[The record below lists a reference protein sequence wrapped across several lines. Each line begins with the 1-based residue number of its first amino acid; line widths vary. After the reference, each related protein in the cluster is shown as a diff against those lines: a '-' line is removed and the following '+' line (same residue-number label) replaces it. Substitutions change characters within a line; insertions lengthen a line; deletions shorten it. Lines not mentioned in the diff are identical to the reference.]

1 MLKYIA
7 DITILA
13 VEIICY
19 LIFFGIFARG
29 KKIKVKQKIS
39 AICLLISIVYVC
51 VHFLKN
57 YTIVKLL
64 MIMLTM
70 LIVIRF
76 LYEISAIK
84 TIILTLLIQGIIGV
98 IDYIVIM
105 IVTAR
110 YNNIDILEDSTD
122 LIGVLV
128 IIASRIILFLLLIT
142 VKRISVI
149 KKKNVIDMSNKE
161 WLQFLIFPIF
171 TLITVIVM
179 TNSMVTSYHED
190 IVNVYY
196 VIAIVLIVLNMVV
209 FHLINEILENSQ
221 RIREADVLKQQSIG
235 QLELY
240 NSLRKNYDIQRKRTH
255 EYKNQIMCIDSLLKK
270 KNYNKLEEYINSI
283 FDKLDGQL
291 DMVDTNNEVVNAVIN
306 AKYYEALQ
314 NDVLFILK
322 INDLSHI
329 KVSDEDIVTIL
340 SNLLDN
346 AIEAAGQC
354 DIDKKTVGIKL
365 LYEDDV
371 LSIAVSNSYKTEP
384 EIMEDG
390 YMRTIKDDKEAYV
403 YAYTI
408 TLEKI
413 LTLITIGIM
422 GVVLNRL
429 VNIIIFLC
437 TFMFL
442 RRRTGGFHLET
453 FGQCFIGTNF
463 ICVIIEACDFVWLKY
478 MTLVMFLCMVS
489 VLYIICVGTV
499 NHPNLALNDGE
510 LMESKKRARI
520 IVALEALLTIVLCI
534 VGVDKTIT
542 GYMAMGIN
550 ICALLLV
557 MSKIQSRMNK

>member
-76 LYEISAIK
+76 LYEISAVK

-128 IIASRIILFLLLIT
+128 IIASRIILFLFLIII
-142 VKRISVI
+142 KRISVI

-354 DIDKKTVGIKL
+354 DIDKRTVGIKL

-390 YMRTIKDDKEAYV
+390 YMRTIKDDKEQHGLGIRNVVA
-403 YAYTI
+403 
-408 TLEKI
+408 TLEKYNAEYI
-413 LTLITIGIM
+413 IDYKNGEF
-422 GVVLNRL
+422 VFS
-429 VNIIIFLC
+429 III
-437 TFMFL
+437 
-442 RRRTGGFHLET
+442 
-453 FGQCFIGTNF
+453 
-463 ICVIIEACDFVWLKY
+463 
-478 MTLVMFLCMVS
+478 
-489 VLYIICVGTV
+489 
-499 NHPNLALNDGE
+499 
-510 LMESKKRARI
+510 
-520 IVALEALLTIVLCI
+520 
-534 VGVDKTIT
+534 
-542 GYMAMGIN
+542 
-550 ICALLLV
+550 
-557 MSKIQSRMNK
+557 

>member
-1 MLKYIA
+1 MLP
-7 DITILA
+7 D
-13 VEIICY
+13 
-19 LIFFGIFARG
+19 FFGIFARG

-354 DIDKKTVGIKL
+354 DIDKRTVGIKL

-390 YMRTIKDDKEAYV
+390 YMRTIKDDKEQHGLGIRNVVA
-403 YAYTI
+403 
-408 TLEKI
+408 TLEKY
-413 LTLITIGIM
+413 
-422 GVVLNRL
+422 NA
-429 VNIIIFLC
+429 
-437 TFMFL
+437 
-442 RRRTGGFHLET
+442 E
-453 FGQCFIGTNF
+453 
-463 ICVIIEACDFVWLKY
+463 
-478 MTLVMFLCMVS
+478 
-489 VLYIICVGTV
+489 YIIDYK
-499 NHPNLALNDGE
+499 NGE
-510 LMESKKRARI
+510 FVFSI
-520 IVALEALLTIVLCI
+520 I
-534 VGVDKTIT
+534 
-542 GYMAMGIN
+542 M
-550 ICALLLV
+550 
-557 MSKIQSRMNK
+557 

>member
-57 YTIVKLL
+57 YIIVKLL

-76 LYEISAIK
+76 LYEISAVK

-128 IIASRIILFLLLIT
+128 IIASRIILFLFLIII
-142 VKRISVI
+142 KRISVI

-354 DIDKKTVGIKL
+354 EIDKRTVGIKL

-390 YMRTIKDDKEAYV
+390 YMRTIKDDKEQHGLGIRNVVA
-403 YAYTI
+403 
-408 TLEKI
+408 TLEKY
-413 LTLITIGIM
+413 
-422 GVVLNRL
+422 NA
-429 VNIIIFLC
+429 
-437 TFMFL
+437 
-442 RRRTGGFHLET
+442 E
-453 FGQCFIGTNF
+453 
-463 ICVIIEACDFVWLKY
+463 
-478 MTLVMFLCMVS
+478 
-489 VLYIICVGTV
+489 YIIDYK
-499 NHPNLALNDGE
+499 NGE
-510 LMESKKRARI
+510 FVFSI
-520 IVALEALLTIVLCI
+520 I
-534 VGVDKTIT
+534 
-542 GYMAMGIN
+542 M
-550 ICALLLV
+550 
-557 MSKIQSRMNK
+557 

>member
-64 MIMLTM
+64 MIMITM

-76 LYEISAIK
+76 LYEISAVK

-128 IIASRIILFLLLIT
+128 IIASRIILFLFLIII
-142 VKRISVI
+142 KRISVI

-354 DIDKKTVGIKL
+354 EIDKRTVGIKL

-390 YMRTIKDDKEAYV
+390 YMQTIKDDKEQHGLGIRNVVA
-403 YAYTI
+403 
-408 TLEKI
+408 TLEKYNAEYI
-413 LTLITIGIM
+413 IDYKNGEF
-422 GVVLNRL
+422 VFS
-429 VNIIIFLC
+429 III
-437 TFMFL
+437 
-442 RRRTGGFHLET
+442 
-453 FGQCFIGTNF
+453 
-463 ICVIIEACDFVWLKY
+463 
-478 MTLVMFLCMVS
+478 
-489 VLYIICVGTV
+489 
-499 NHPNLALNDGE
+499 
-510 LMESKKRARI
+510 
-520 IVALEALLTIVLCI
+520 
-534 VGVDKTIT
+534 
-542 GYMAMGIN
+542 
-550 ICALLLV
+550 
-557 MSKIQSRMNK
+557 

>member
-76 LYEISAIK
+76 LYEISAVK

-128 IIASRIILFLLLIT
+128 IIASRIILFLFLIII
-142 VKRISVI
+142 KRISVI

-354 DIDKKTVGIKL
+354 EIDKSTLGIKL

-390 YMRTIKDDKEAYV
+390 YMRTIKDDKEQHGLGIRNVVA
-403 YAYTI
+403 
-408 TLEKI
+408 TLEKY
-413 LTLITIGIM
+413 
-422 GVVLNRL
+422 NA
-429 VNIIIFLC
+429 
-437 TFMFL
+437 
-442 RRRTGGFHLET
+442 E
-453 FGQCFIGTNF
+453 
-463 ICVIIEACDFVWLKY
+463 
-478 MTLVMFLCMVS
+478 
-489 VLYIICVGTV
+489 YIIDYK
-499 NHPNLALNDGE
+499 NGE
-510 LMESKKRARI
+510 FVFSI
-520 IVALEALLTIVLCI
+520 I
-534 VGVDKTIT
+534 
-542 GYMAMGIN
+542 M
-550 ICALLLV
+550 
-557 MSKIQSRMNK
+557 

>member
-76 LYEISAIK
+76 LYEISAVK

-128 IIASRIILFLLLIT
+128 IIASRIILFLFLIII
-142 VKRISVI
+142 KRISVI

-270 KNYNKLEEYINSI
+270 KNYDKLEEYLNSI

-354 DIDKKTVGIKL
+354 DIDKRTVGIKL

-390 YMRTIKDDKEAYV
+390 YMRTIKDDKEQHGLGIRNVVA
-403 YAYTI
+403 
-408 TLEKI
+408 TLEKY
-413 LTLITIGIM
+413 
-422 GVVLNRL
+422 NA
-429 VNIIIFLC
+429 
-437 TFMFL
+437 
-442 RRRTGGFHLET
+442 E
-453 FGQCFIGTNF
+453 
-463 ICVIIEACDFVWLKY
+463 
-478 MTLVMFLCMVS
+478 
-489 VLYIICVGTV
+489 YIIDYK
-499 NHPNLALNDGE
+499 NGE
-510 LMESKKRARI
+510 FVFSI
-520 IVALEALLTIVLCI
+520 I
-534 VGVDKTIT
+534 
-542 GYMAMGIN
+542 M
-550 ICALLLV
+550 
-557 MSKIQSRMNK
+557 

>member
-76 LYEISAIK
+76 LYEISAVK

-142 VKRISVI
+142 IKRISVI

-255 EYKNQIMCIDSLLKK
+255 EYKNQIMCIDYLLKK

-354 DIDKKTVGIKL
+354 EIDKRTVGIKL

-390 YMRTIKDDKEAYV
+390 YMRTIKDDKEQHGLGIRNVVA
-403 YAYTI
+403 
-408 TLEKI
+408 TLEKY
-413 LTLITIGIM
+413 
-422 GVVLNRL
+422 NA
-429 VNIIIFLC
+429 
-437 TFMFL
+437 
-442 RRRTGGFHLET
+442 E
-453 FGQCFIGTNF
+453 
-463 ICVIIEACDFVWLKY
+463 
-478 MTLVMFLCMVS
+478 
-489 VLYIICVGTV
+489 YIIDYK
-499 NHPNLALNDGE
+499 NGE
-510 LMESKKRARI
+510 FVFSI
-520 IVALEALLTIVLCI
+520 I
-534 VGVDKTIT
+534 
-542 GYMAMGIN
+542 M
-550 ICALLLV
+550 
-557 MSKIQSRMNK
+557 

>member
-76 LYEISAIK
+76 LYEISAVK

-128 IIASRIILFLLLIT
+128 IIASRIILFLFLIII
-142 VKRISVI
+142 KRISVI
-149 KKKNVIDMSNKE
+149 KKKDVIDMSNKE

-354 DIDKKTVGIKL
+354 DIDKRTVGIKL

-390 YMRTIKDDKEAYV
+390 YMRTIKDDKEQHGLGIRNVVA
-403 YAYTI
+403 
-408 TLEKI
+408 TLEKY
-413 LTLITIGIM
+413 
-422 GVVLNRL
+422 NA
-429 VNIIIFLC
+429 
-437 TFMFL
+437 
-442 RRRTGGFHLET
+442 E
-453 FGQCFIGTNF
+453 
-463 ICVIIEACDFVWLKY
+463 
-478 MTLVMFLCMVS
+478 
-489 VLYIICVGTV
+489 YIIDYK
-499 NHPNLALNDGE
+499 NGE
-510 LMESKKRARI
+510 FVFSI
-520 IVALEALLTIVLCI
+520 I
-534 VGVDKTIT
+534 
-542 GYMAMGIN
+542 M
-550 ICALLLV
+550 
-557 MSKIQSRMNK
+557 

>member
-76 LYEISAIK
+76 LYEISAVK

-98 IDYIVIM
+98 IDYIVIT

-128 IIASRIILFLLLIT
+128 IIASRIILFLFLIII
-142 VKRISVI
+142 KRISVI

-161 WLQFLIFPIF
+161 WLRFLIFPIF

-221 RIREADVLKQQSIG
+221 SIREADVLKQQSIG

-354 DIDKKTVGIKL
+354 EIDKRTVGIKL

-390 YMRTIKDDKEAYV
+390 YMRTIKDDKEQHGLGIRNVVA
-403 YAYTI
+403 
-408 TLEKI
+408 TLEKY
-413 LTLITIGIM
+413 
-422 GVVLNRL
+422 NA
-429 VNIIIFLC
+429 
-437 TFMFL
+437 
-442 RRRTGGFHLET
+442 E
-453 FGQCFIGTNF
+453 
-463 ICVIIEACDFVWLKY
+463 
-478 MTLVMFLCMVS
+478 
-489 VLYIICVGTV
+489 YIIDYK
-499 NHPNLALNDGE
+499 NGE
-510 LMESKKRARI
+510 FVFSI
-520 IVALEALLTIVLCI
+520 I
-534 VGVDKTIT
+534 
-542 GYMAMGIN
+542 M
-550 ICALLLV
+550 
-557 MSKIQSRMNK
+557 

>member
-76 LYEISAIK
+76 LYEISAVK

-128 IIASRIILFLLLIT
+128 IIASRIILFLFLIII
-142 VKRISVI
+142 KRISVI

-354 DIDKKTVGIKL
+354 EIDKRTVGIKL

-390 YMRTIKDDKEAYV
+390 YMRTIKDDKEQHGLGIRNVVA
-403 YAYTI
+403 
-408 TLEKI
+408 TLEKY
-413 LTLITIGIM
+413 
-422 GVVLNRL
+422 NA
-429 VNIIIFLC
+429 
-437 TFMFL
+437 
-442 RRRTGGFHLET
+442 E
-453 FGQCFIGTNF
+453 
-463 ICVIIEACDFVWLKY
+463 
-478 MTLVMFLCMVS
+478 
-489 VLYIICVGTV
+489 YIIDYK
-499 NHPNLALNDGE
+499 NGE
-510 LMESKKRARI
+510 LVFSI
-520 IVALEALLTIVLCI
+520 I
-534 VGVDKTIT
+534 
-542 GYMAMGIN
+542 M
-550 ICALLLV
+550 
-557 MSKIQSRMNK
+557 

>member
-179 TNSMVTSYHED
+179 TNSMITSYHED

-354 DIDKKTVGIKL
+354 YIDKRTVGIKL

-390 YMRTIKDDKEAYV
+390 YMRTIKDDKEQHGLGIRNVVA
-403 YAYTI
+403 
-408 TLEKI
+408 TLEKY
-413 LTLITIGIM
+413 
-422 GVVLNRL
+422 NA
-429 VNIIIFLC
+429 
-437 TFMFL
+437 
-442 RRRTGGFHLET
+442 E
-453 FGQCFIGTNF
+453 
-463 ICVIIEACDFVWLKY
+463 
-478 MTLVMFLCMVS
+478 
-489 VLYIICVGTV
+489 YIIDYK
-499 NHPNLALNDGE
+499 NGE
-510 LMESKKRARI
+510 FVFSI
-520 IVALEALLTIVLCI
+520 I
-534 VGVDKTIT
+534 
-542 GYMAMGIN
+542 M
-550 ICALLLV
+550 
-557 MSKIQSRMNK
+557 

>member
-179 TNSMVTSYHED
+179 TNSMITSYHED

-270 KNYNKLEEYINSI
+270 KKYDKLEEYINSI
-283 FDKLDGQL
+283 FNRLDGQL
-291 DMVDTNNEVVNAVIN
+291 DMVDTNNEVVNAIIN

-314 NDVLFILK
+314 NNVLFILK

-329 KVSDEDIVTIL
+329 KVSDDDIVTIL

-354 DIDKKTVGIKL
+354 DIDKRTVGIKL

-390 YMRTIKDDKEAYV
+390 YMRTIKDDKEQHGLGIRNVVA
-403 YAYTI
+403 
-408 TLEKI
+408 TLEKY
-413 LTLITIGIM
+413 
-422 GVVLNRL
+422 NA
-429 VNIIIFLC
+429 
-437 TFMFL
+437 
-442 RRRTGGFHLET
+442 E
-453 FGQCFIGTNF
+453 
-463 ICVIIEACDFVWLKY
+463 
-478 MTLVMFLCMVS
+478 
-489 VLYIICVGTV
+489 YIIDYK
-499 NHPNLALNDGE
+499 NGE
-510 LMESKKRARI
+510 FVFSI
-520 IVALEALLTIVLCI
+520 I
-534 VGVDKTIT
+534 
-542 GYMAMGIN
+542 M
-550 ICALLLV
+550 
-557 MSKIQSRMNK
+557 

>member
-179 TNSMVTSYHED
+179 TNSMITSYHED

-196 VIAIVLIVLNMVV
+196 VIVIVLIVLNMVV

-354 DIDKKTVGIKL
+354 DIDKRTVGIKL

-390 YMRTIKDDKEAYV
+390 YMRTIKDDKEQHGLGIRNVVA
-403 YAYTI
+403 
-408 TLEKI
+408 TLEKY
-413 LTLITIGIM
+413 
-422 GVVLNRL
+422 NA
-429 VNIIIFLC
+429 
-437 TFMFL
+437 
-442 RRRTGGFHLET
+442 E
-453 FGQCFIGTNF
+453 
-463 ICVIIEACDFVWLKY
+463 
-478 MTLVMFLCMVS
+478 
-489 VLYIICVGTV
+489 YIIDYK
-499 NHPNLALNDGE
+499 NGE
-510 LMESKKRARI
+510 FVFSI
-520 IVALEALLTIVLCI
+520 I
-534 VGVDKTIT
+534 
-542 GYMAMGIN
+542 M
-550 ICALLLV
+550 
-557 MSKIQSRMNK
+557 

>member
-179 TNSMVTSYHED
+179 TNSMITSYHED

-209 FHLINEILENSQ
+209 LHLINEILENSQ

-354 DIDKKTVGIKL
+354 DIDKRTVGIKL

-390 YMRTIKDDKEAYV
+390 YMRTIKDDKEQHGLGIRNVVA
-403 YAYTI
+403 
-408 TLEKI
+408 TLEKY
-413 LTLITIGIM
+413 
-422 GVVLNRL
+422 NA
-429 VNIIIFLC
+429 
-437 TFMFL
+437 
-442 RRRTGGFHLET
+442 E
-453 FGQCFIGTNF
+453 
-463 ICVIIEACDFVWLKY
+463 
-478 MTLVMFLCMVS
+478 
-489 VLYIICVGTV
+489 YIIDYK
-499 NHPNLALNDGE
+499 NGE
-510 LMESKKRARI
+510 FVFSI
-520 IVALEALLTIVLCI
+520 I
-534 VGVDKTIT
+534 
-542 GYMAMGIN
+542 M
-550 ICALLLV
+550 
-557 MSKIQSRMNK
+557 